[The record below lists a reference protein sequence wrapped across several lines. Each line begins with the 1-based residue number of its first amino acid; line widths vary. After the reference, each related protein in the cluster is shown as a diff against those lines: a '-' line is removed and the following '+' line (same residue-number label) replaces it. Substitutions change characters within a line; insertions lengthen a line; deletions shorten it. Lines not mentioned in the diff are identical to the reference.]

1 MGYKVYGNDIQEIN
15 NVKTLLNHRVKQY
28 DAIIKDINSATT
40 ALKTKCDGEYVTA
53 LIIKLDQIKTA
64 LKQQKENSL
73 HLIKL
78 STKFVKIFH
87 NDCHSLDLDEDLL
100 LQNQSTISQRINA
113 LDTVKVSL
121 LTDHA
126 LQLHHQYMRNIS
138 SLKNIINK
146 ELKLLHN
153 AVVNSNQIT
162 VNDIYNTVK
171 DIRKFAAQSIKVATT
186 VKKIKTYCENVKQL
200 DNSIDILGVKDPNK
214 LVGKGAFDKKVQHYY
229 DKLEGFCLDKNPKFN
244 FSKKSKWHYAG
255 KRFKN
260 SIKSQVKSD
269 WTPKGFTESWKNASK
284 VGKVA
289 KGLGVAGT
297 VITIFDDYNDNI
309 GSKIANGETPGVVDV
324 VNTATDIG
332 VDLGAGY
339 AAAAAGA
346 AIGGPFGLAA
356 GFLIGVGVNAK
367 CIGGKSLVDLAKT
380 SVKCVNNWLFNGS

>member
-40 ALKTKCDGEYVTA
+40 ALKTNCDGEYVIA

-64 LKQQKENSL
+64 LKHQKENSL

-87 NDCHSLDLDEDLL
+87 KDCHSLDLDEDLL
-100 LQNQSTISQRINA
+100 LQNQSLISQRINA

-138 SLKNIINK
+138 SLKNNNNK
-146 ELKLLHN
+146 KLKLLNN
-153 AVVNSNQIT
+153 AVHNSNQIT
-162 VNDIYNTVK
+162 VNDIYNTLK

-186 VKKIKTYCENVKQL
+186 AKKIKTYCENVKQL
-200 DNSIDILGVKDPNK
+200 DNSIDIICRDPNK
-214 LVGKGAFDKKVQHYY
+214 LVGSEGFDKKVQHYY
-229 DKLEGFCLDKNPKFN
+229 DKLEGYCLDKNPKFN
-244 FSKKSKWHYAG
+244 FCKKSKWHYAG

-269 WTPKGFTESWKNASK
+269 WTWEGFTDSWKNASK

-297 VITIFDDYNDNI
+297 VITTFDDYNDNI
-309 GSKIANGETPGVVDV
+309 GSKIANGEAPGVVDV

-332 VDLGAGY
+332 VDLGACY

-346 AIGGPFGLAA
+346 AIGGPAGLAL
-356 GFLIGVGVNAK
+356 GFVIGVAANWK
-367 CIGGKSLVDLAKT
+367 CWGGKSAVDWAKT

>member
-40 ALKTKCDGEYVTA
+40 TLKTKCDGEYVTA

-87 NDCHSLDLDEDLL
+87 KDCHSLDLDEDLL
-100 LQNQSTISQRINA
+100 LQNQSIISQRINA

-138 SLKNIINK
+138 SLKNNINK
-146 ELKLLHN
+146 KLKLLHN
-153 AVVNSNQIT
+153 AVYNSNQIT

-171 DIRKFAAQSIKVATT
+171 DIRKFAARSIKFATT

-214 LVGKGAFDKKVQHYY
+214 LVGREAFDKRLQEIY
-229 DKLEGFCLDKNPKFN
+229 DKYEGYCVDQRPKFN
-244 FSKKSKWHYAG
+244 FDTKSKWHYRG
-255 KRFKN
+255 ERFKN

-284 VGKVA
+284 VGKLA

-297 VITIFDDYNDNI
+297 VITFFDDFNDNI

-324 VNTATDIG
+324 VNTATDFGI
-332 VDLGAGY
+332 DIGAGY
-339 AAAAAGA
+339 TAAALGA
-346 AIGGPFGLAA
+346 AIGGPVGLAL
-356 GFLIGVGVNAK
+356 GFGIGVVANWK
-367 CIGGKSLVDLAKT
+367 MFGGKSAVDWAKT

>member
-64 LKQQKENSL
+64 LKHQKENSL

-87 NDCHSLDLDEDLL
+87 KDCHSLDLDEDLL
-100 LQNQSTISQRINA
+100 LQNQSIISQRINA

-138 SLKNIINK
+138 SLKHNNNK
-146 ELKLLHN
+146 KLKLIHN

-162 VNDIYNTVK
+162 VNDIYNIVK

-186 VKKIKTYCENVKQL
+186 AKKIKTYCENVKQL
-200 DNSIDILGVKDPNK
+200 DNSIDIICRDPNK
-214 LVGKGAFDKKVQHYY
+214 LVGREGFDKKVQHYY
-229 DKLEGFCLDKNPKFN
+229 DKLEGYCLDKNPKFN

-309 GSKIANGETPGVVDV
+309 GSKIANRETPGVVDV

-339 AAAAAGA
+339 AAAAVGA
-346 AIGGPFGLAA
+346 AIGGPVGLAL
-356 GFLIGVGVNAK
+356 GFGIGVVANWK
-367 CIGGKSLVDLAKT
+367 WFGGKSAVDWAKT

>member
-40 ALKTKCDGEYVTA
+40 ALKTNCDGEYVTA

-64 LKQQKENSL
+64 LKHQKENSL

-100 LQNQSTISQRINA
+100 LQNQSIISQRINV

-126 LQLHHQYMRNIS
+126 LQLHRQYMRNYT
-138 SLKNIINK
+138 SLKHNNAMKI
-146 ELKLLHN
+146 KLLDN
-153 AVVNSNQIT
+153 AVNNSKQLT
-162 VNDIYNTVK
+162 VNDIYNTAKV
-171 DIRKFAAQSIKVATT
+171 IRKVTAQSIKAAST
-186 VKKIKTYCENVKQL
+186 VKKIVTYYQTVKEL
-200 DNSIDILGVKDPNK
+200 DKRNFVWRRRDPNK
-214 LVGKGAFDKKVQHYY
+214 YVGREGFDKKLQDVY
-229 DKLEGFCLDKNPKFN
+229 DKYEGYCVDKCPKYNFN
-244 FSKKSKWHYAG
+244 TKSKWHYA
-255 KRFKN
+255 KNRFKN

-269 WTPKGFTESWKNASK
+269 WTPNGFAESWKNASK
-284 VGKVA
+284 VGKLA
-289 KGLGVAGT
+289 KGLGVVGT
-297 VITIFDDYNDNI
+297 VFTIFDNVNDNI
-309 GSKIANGETPGVVDV
+309 GSKIANGETPGVVDY

>member
-40 ALKTKCDGEYVTA
+40 VLKTNCDGEYVTA
-53 LIIKLDQIKTA
+53 LIIKLDQIKTT
-64 LKQQKENSL
+64 LKHQKENSL

-87 NDCHSLDLDEDLL
+87 KDCHSLDLDEDLL
-100 LQNQSTISQRINA
+100 LQNQSIISQRINA

-126 LQLHHQYMRNIS
+126 LQLHRQYIRNIS
-138 SLKNIINK
+138 SLKNNINK
-146 ELKLLHN
+146 KLKLLYN
-153 AVVNSNQIT
+153 AVYNSNQIT
-162 VNDIYNTVK
+162 VNDIYNTAKVM
-171 DIRKFAAQSIKVATT
+171 RKFAAQSIKAATT
-186 VKKIKTYCENVKQL
+186 AKKIKTYCEKVKQL
-200 DNSIDILGVKDPNK
+200 DNSIDVIYRDPNK
-214 LVGKGAFDKKVQHYY
+214 YVGREGFDKKLQDIY
-229 DKLEGFCLDKNPKFN
+229 DKYEGYCIDQRPKYNFN
-244 FSKKSKWHYAG
+244 KKSNWHYRG
-255 KRFKN
+255 ERFKN
-260 SIKSQVKSD
+260 SIKSQLKSD
-269 WTPKGFTESWKNASK
+269 WTYEGFTESWKNASK

-289 KGLGVAGT
+289 KGLGAAGT

-339 AAAAAGA
+339 VAAAAGA
-346 AIGGPFGLAA
+346 AIGGPVGLAA
-356 GFLIGVGVNAK
+356 GFAIGVVANWK
-367 CIGGKSLVDLAKT
+367 MFGGKSAVDWAKT
-380 SVKCVNNWLFNGS
+380 GVKCVNNWLFNGS

>member
-1 MGYKVYGNDIQEIN
+1 MGYKIYGNDIQEIN

-40 ALKTKCDGEYVTA
+40 ALKTNCDGEYVTA

-64 LKQQKENSL
+64 LKHQKENSL

-100 LQNQSTISQRINA
+100 LQNQSIISQRINA

-126 LQLHHQYMRNIS
+126 LQLHRQYMRNIS
-138 SLKNIINK
+138 SLKNNNNTK
-146 ELKLLHN
+146 LKLLHN
-153 AVVNSNQIT
+153 AVDNSNQIT
-162 VNDIYNTVK
+162 VNYIYNTVK
-171 DIRKFAAQSIKVATT
+171 DIRKFAAQSIKAATT
-186 VKKIKTYCENVKQL
+186 AKKIKTYCQTVKEL
-200 DNSIDILGVKDPNK
+200 DKRQFLWRNRDPNK
-214 LVGKGAFDKKVQHYY
+214 FVGREGFDKKLQDIY
-229 DKLEGFCLDKNPKFN
+229 DKYEGYCIDQRPKYNFN
-244 FSKKSKWHYAG
+244 NKSKWHYRG
-255 KRFKN
+255 ERFKN
-260 SIKSQVKSD
+260 SIKSQLKSD
-269 WTPKGFTESWKNASK
+269 WTWEGFTESWKNASK

-289 KGLGVAGT
+289 KGLGAAGT

-339 AAAAAGA
+339 AAAALGA
-346 AIGGPFGLAA
+346 AIGGPVGLAV
-356 GFLIGVGVNAK
+356 GFGIGVVANWK
-367 CIGGKSLVDLAKT
+367 MSGGKSAVDWAKT

>member
-40 ALKTKCDGEYVTA
+40 ALKTKCEGEYVTA

-87 NDCHSLDLDEDLL
+87 KDCHSLDLDEDLL
-100 LQNQSTISQRINA
+100 LQNQSIISQRINA

-121 LTDHA
+121 LTDYA

-138 SLKNIINK
+138 SIKHNNNK
-146 ELKLLHN
+146 KLKLLHN
-153 AVVNSNQIT
+153 AVDNSNQIT
-162 VNDIYNTVK
+162 VNDIYNIAK
-171 DIRKFAAQSIKVATT
+171 DTRKFVAQSIKVATT
-186 VKKIKTYCENVKQL
+186 AKKIKTYCDNVKQL
-200 DNSIDILGVKDPNK
+200 DNSIDIICRDPNN
-214 LVGKGAFDKKVQHYY
+214 LVGREGFDKKVQHYY
-229 DKLEGFCLDKNPKFN
+229 DKLEGYCLDKNPKFN
-244 FSKKSKWHYAG
+244 FSKKNKWHYAG

-269 WTPKGFTESWKNASK
+269 WTPNGFAESWKNASK

-297 VITIFDDYNDNI
+297 LITIFDDYNDNI
-309 GSKIANGETPGVVDV
+309 GSKIANGQTPGVVDA

-346 AIGGPFGLAA
+346 AIGGPAGLAA
-356 GFLIGVGVNAK
+356 GFAIGVVANWK
-367 CIGGKSLVDLAKT
+367 IIGGKSAVDWAKT
-380 SVKCVNNWLFNGS
+380 GVKCLNNWLFNGS

>member
-1 MGYKVYGNDIQEIN
+1 MGYKVYGNDIQEIY

-40 ALKTKCDGEYVTA
+40 ALKTNCDGEYVTA

-64 LKQQKENSL
+64 LKHQKENSL

-100 LQNQSTISQRINA
+100 LQNQSIISQRINA

-126 LQLHHQYMRNIS
+126 LQLHRQYMRNIS
-138 SLKNIINK
+138 SLKNNNNK
-146 ELKLLHN
+146 KLKMLNN
-153 AVVNSNQIT
+153 AVDNSNQIT
-162 VNDIYNTVK
+162 VNDIYNTFKV
-171 DIRKFAAQSIKVATT
+171 IRKLAAQSIKAATT
-186 VKKIKTYCENVKQL
+186 VKKIKTYCQTVKEL
-200 DNSIDILGVKDPNK
+200 DKRNFVWRRRDPNK
-214 LVGKGAFDKKVQHYY
+214 YVGREGFDKQLQDIY
-229 DKLEGFCLDKNPKFN
+229 DKYPGYCVDQRPKYNFN
-244 FSKKSKWHYAG
+244 KKSKWHYRG
-255 KRFKN
+255 ERFKN
-260 SIKSQVKSD
+260 SLKSQLKSD
-269 WTPKGFTESWKNASK
+269 WTYEGFTDSWKNASK

-297 VITIFDDYNDNI
+297 LITIFDDYNDNI

-346 AIGGPFGLAA
+346 AIGGPVGLAA
-356 GFLIGVGVNAK
+356 GFAIGVVANWK
-367 CIGGKSLVDLAKT
+367 CWGGKSAVDWAKT

>member
-40 ALKTKCDGEYVTA
+40 ALKTKCEGEYVTA

-100 LQNQSTISQRINA
+100 LQNQSIISQRINA

-126 LQLHHQYMRNIS
+126 LQLHRQYMRNIS
-138 SLKNIINK
+138 SLKNNINK
-146 ELKLLHN
+146 KLKLLYN
-153 AVVNSNQIT
+153 AVYNSNQIT
-162 VNDIYNTVK
+162 VNDIYNTAKVM
-171 DIRKFAAQSIKVATT
+171 RKFAAQSIKAATT
-186 VKKIKTYCENVKQL
+186 AKKIKTYCGKVKQL
-200 DNSIDILGVKDPNK
+200 DNSIDVIYRDPNK
-214 LVGKGAFDKKVQHYY
+214 YVGREGFDKKLQDIY
-229 DKLEGFCLDKNPKFN
+229 DKYEGYCVDKRPQYNFN
-244 FSKKSKWHYAG
+244 KKSKWHYRG
-255 KRFKN
+255 ERFKN

-346 AIGGPFGLAA
+346 AIGGPVGLAL
-356 GFLIGVGVNAK
+356 GFGIGVVANWK
-367 CIGGKSLVDLAKT
+367 MFGGKSAVDWAKT

>member
-64 LKQQKENSL
+64 LKHQKENSL

-87 NDCHSLDLDEDLL
+87 KDCHSLDLDEDLL
-100 LQNQSTISQRINA
+100 LQNQSIISQRINA

-126 LQLHHQYMRNIS
+126 LQLHRQYMRNVS
-138 SLKNIINK
+138 SLKNNNNK
-146 ELKLLHN
+146 KLKLLHN
-153 AVVNSNQIT
+153 AVDNSNQIT

-171 DIRKFAAQSIKVATT
+171 VIRKVAAQSIKAATT
-186 VKKIKTYCENVKQL
+186 VKKIKTYCQTVKEL
-200 DNSIDILGVKDPNK
+200 DERNFIWRRRDPNK
-214 LVGKGAFDKKVQHYY
+214 YVGREGFDKKLQDIY
-229 DKLEGFCLDKNPKFN
+229 DKYEGYCVDKRPQYTFN
-244 FSKKSKWHYAG
+244 KKSKWHYRG
-255 KRFKN
+255 ERFKN
-260 SIKSQVKSD
+260 SIKSQLKSD
-269 WTPKGFTESWKNASK
+269 WTWEGFTESWKNASK

-297 VITIFDDYNDNI
+297 LITIFDDYNDNI

-346 AIGGPFGLAA
+346 AIGGPVGLAA
-356 GFLIGVGVNAK
+356 GFAIGVVANWK
-367 CIGGKSLVDLAKT
+367 MFGGKSAVDWAKT